1 MKMKIILLALIIL
14 PLCLI
19 ADIHLKYDVQPP
31 QIQNSHFENELPIN
45 LTPGEPTVPYL
56 PLKILLPQ
64 GEKIVNLDIKIKK
77 KSNLLQNIFIDFA
90 REQKP
95 TSIPSS
101 DVTQKNPEIYNS
113 NKEFPVFNYQN
124 LGIQIKNGYRILV
137 LNVYPYKYNPI
148 QKTINWSEEIEV
160 NIETEFD
167 KDIDNYQNKYLL
179 QNEKSIKKISSLID
193 NKNEIGSYHKN
204 RTENR
209 SILADEN
216 EPFQMIIITDAE
228 RAPYFADYITWKE
241 SQGYVVGVFLVE
253 EIYTAGY
260 SGEDNKALVRELI
273 KDAYVTYSQT
283 AHPLEY
289 VILGGDDEIIPA
301 RGCYG
306 AVGNTIDNHIPTD
319 MYYSNLDDTSD
330 SHWDLN
336 GNNIYGEPADNPDML
351 PEVSLGRITAETQQE
366 FQNFF
371 NKNYYYVDQNTYSND
386 IAYMFGENLNNDPVT
401 WGGDYKDEVSQYL
414 PDEYHIET
422 LYQRDGNFSPATVID
437 AFNSGLGI
445 INHMGHSNFNYV
457 FGLNTGNLSQ
467 FNNTEYG
474 FAYSQGCYPAAFD
487 EPTSQ
492 AAESIA
498 ENLIM
503 RNIGLYAFVGNTRYG
518 WYAPGSIWGASEYF
532 DIEFFQCL
540 FQVNDRHLGN
550 ALNYSKEQL
559 LNEALSTGVMRWIY
573 YEMVLFGDPSVE
585 VKDPSGVYPYLQPD
599 LIVCD
604 DFLGDSDTIVNPGET
619 VNINVSIE
627 NLPDWADA
635 ENVTAT
641 LSFEDPT
648 IEVLQNICNY
658 GAIAAGEIIGNFTDP
673 FIFSVPEDAEYKDFY
688 YNIEISTPA
697 GNGEFRKTYR
707 NCVAVSLLQKNWPWF
722 TNGVSISSTP
732 ILVPN
737 NSRGASIFAFDITAN
752 MYGLN
757 YEAEYLPGFPITH
770 DEMIWRSP
778 AFADMNDDGL
788 KDFIFA
794 SRTGSIV
801 AYEIN
806 GNEIL
811 NFDGCVQ
818 QLLTPVVADF
828 TGNGEFEIASLGT
841 DRLVYLID
849 KNGNIIDGF
858 PYEIEDIT
866 ATEMGA
872 ADLNNDGASELLI
885 GTSGGKLYAITGNAN
900 SLENFPV
907 QVTGRITSAPT
918 ILDNKKIIIGTNEN
932 FLHIIQANGTI
943 LHSVELEGEIAMSS
957 IVADFDND
965 DELDIAF
972 TTKNGYSYIM
982 HQNGE
987 CFENYPQPLNFNVS
1001 NPPLAVDIND
1011 DDLVDFIQFSSSNQM
1026 VALNSNGIEF
1036 PFSPVPVNLSGN
1048 TPIATKDID
1057 DDGDLDFVTSST
1069 NGIIIVDVKSNAG
1082 TKMPWSEYRGNNRRT
1097 GFYGDN
1103 EIVLGKNDNSIT
1115 ELKNSLKQNFPNPFN
1130 PNTNIQFTL
1139 KQPAK
1144 VSLNVFNIKGQKI
1157 KTLLEGKKTLKAD
1170 THTIIWNG
1178 KDENGNKVGS
1188 GIYLYKMSSKDFTD
1202 IRKMILLK

>member
-90 REQKP
+90 REQK
-95 TSIPSS
+95 
-101 DVTQKNPEIYNS
+101 
-113 NKEFPVFNYQN
+113 
-124 LGIQIKNGYRILV
+124 
-137 LNVYPYKYNPI
+137 
-148 QKTINWSEEIEV
+148 
-160 NIETEFD
+160 
-167 KDIDNYQNKYLL
+167 
-179 QNEKSIKKISSLID
+179 SSLID

-604 DFLGDSDTIVNPGET
+604 DFLGDSDTIVNPAIHLFSQYRKMLNT
-619 VNINVSIE
+619 KTSITILKFLHLLEME
-627 NLPDWADA
+627 NLGKHIA
-635 ENVTAT
+635 
-641 LSFEDPT
+641 
-648 IEVLQNICNY
+648 IVLQFLCCKK
-658 GAIAAGEIIGNFTDP
+658 IGL
-673 FIFSVPEDAEYKDFY
+673 
-688 YNIEISTPA
+688 
-697 GNGEFRKTYR
+697 G
-707 NCVAVSLLQKNWPWF
+707 LQ
-722 TNGVSISSTP
+722 
-732 ILVPN
+732 
-737 NSRGASIFAFDITAN
+737 
-752 MYGLN
+752 M
-757 YEAEYLPGFPITH
+757 
-770 DEMIWRSP
+770 
-778 AFADMNDDGL
+778 
-788 KDFIFA
+788 
-794 SRTGSIV
+794 
-801 AYEIN
+801 
-806 GNEIL
+806 
-811 NFDGCVQ
+811 
-818 QLLTPVVADF
+818 
-828 TGNGEFEIASLGT
+828 
-841 DRLVYLID
+841 VYLFLLLRFLFQ
-849 KNGNIIDGF
+849 IIQEEHQF
-858 PYEIEDIT
+858 
-866 ATEMGA
+866 
-872 ADLNNDGASELLI
+872 LLLI
-885 GTSGGKLYAITGNAN
+885 LLPI
-900 SLENFPV
+900 
-907 QVTGRITSAPT
+907 
-918 ILDNKKIIIGTNEN
+918 
-932 FLHIIQANGTI
+932 
-943 LHSVELEGEIAMSS
+943 
-957 IVADFDND
+957 
-965 DELDIAF
+965 
-972 TTKNGYSYIM
+972 
-982 HQNGE
+982 
-987 CFENYPQPLNFNVS
+987 C
-1001 NPPLAVDIND
+1001 
-1011 DDLVDFIQFSSSNQM
+1011 M
-1026 VALNSNGIEF
+1026 V
-1036 PFSPVPVNLSGN
+1036 
-1048 TPIATKDID
+1048 
-1057 DDGDLDFVTSST
+1057 
-1069 NGIIIVDVKSNAG
+1069 
-1082 TKMPWSEYRGNNRRT
+1082 
-1097 GFYGDN
+1097 
-1103 EIVLGKNDNSIT
+1103 
-1115 ELKNSLKQNFPNPFN
+1115 
-1130 PNTNIQFTL
+1130 
-1139 KQPAK
+1139 
-1144 VSLNVFNIKGQKI
+1144 
-1157 KTLLEGKKTLKAD
+1157 
-1170 THTIIWNG
+1170 
-1178 KDENGNKVGS
+1178 
-1188 GIYLYKMSSKDFTD
+1188 
-1202 IRKMILLK
+1202 